1 MVFAC
6 AKIEPFSYFLY
17 ELLKNPMD
25 CPTTE
30 QDFYSWL
37 TAQDFSECEP
47 RTLKLLIYF
56 LQENKNLASTNCELQ
71 ERLHSLQEKLYTWEN
86 AKPEESSPYLFSSR
100 NCFLLW
106 TAERFHEIENGLTLL
121 QKNYPREGME
131 SSRKIHVDF
140 LFQDINEQYLL
151 LNLYFFDRRLRDDPM
166 NPLSSLN
173 EAHDHLLKELCISS
187 SKVRKMIISNTRE
200 QGIEDLCAV
209 NNTEFVCIQ
218 GSYSI
223 TR

>member
-1 MVFAC
+1 M
-6 AKIEPFSYFLY
+6 
-17 ELLKNPMD
+17 
-25 CPTTE
+25 
-30 QDFYSWL
+30 
-37 TAQDFSECEP
+37 
-47 RTLKLLIYF
+47 KLLMYF
-56 LQENKNLASTNCELQ
+56 LQENKTLATINCELQ
-71 ERLHSLQEKLYTWEN
+71 EKLSILQEKLYTWEAHQPPAN
-86 AKPEESSPYLFSSR
+86 SPYLFSSR

-131 SSRKIHVDF
+131 TSRKIHVDF

-151 LNLYFFDRRLRDDPM
+151 LNLYYFDRRLRDDPM

-173 EAHDHLLKELCISS
+173 EAHDYLTKELSISPGM
-187 SKVRKMIISNTRE
+187 VRKMIISNTRE
-200 QGIEDLCAV
+200 QGIEDLCPI